1 MTREQKEF
9 LEELKFGLNY
19 SDKTIDSYSRD
30 IDKFYDY
37 LYREGL
43 IINQVDV
50 QIIRNYLNIELSDGI
65 SPRSISRH
73 LAALRHFFNY
83 LVEKQII
90 PQNPFIFVNSP
101 KKSRNLPDVLYL
113 EQVERLFE
121 LNSQRNDEL
130 MLRDQAILEVLY
142 GSGLRV
148 SELVNLKRQDINLI
162 NRTMMIFGKG
172 KKERIVPFSKSALE
186 YMKHYENELRPK
198 LIERNKIDFDVE
210 YFFLNDLGRKITTR
224 GIEFILNEI
233 ERKTGCYYSLH
244 PHTLRHTFATHLL
257 EGGAS
262 LRDIQELLGHES
274 LNATQIYT
282 HITLENMQNQ
292 FRNFHPRGKKK

>member
-19 SDKTIDSYSRD
+19 SDKTIDAYSRD

-37 LYREGL
+37 LYQEGL
-43 IINQVDV
+43 TINQVDV
-50 QIIRNYLNIELSDGI
+50 QIIRNYLGVELDEGI

-73 LAALRHFFNY
+73 LAALRHFFNF

-90 PQNPFIFVNSP
+90 PQNPFIFINSP

-113 EQVERLFE
+113 EQVEKLFE
-121 LNSQRNDEL
+121 LNSLRTDEL

-148 SELVNLKRQDINLI
+148 SELVNLKKQDINFRS
-162 NRTMMIFGKG
+162 RTMMIFGKG
-172 KKERIVPFSKSALE
+172 KKERIVPLSKSALE
-186 YMKHYENELRPK
+186 FMTRYENELRPK
-198 LIERNKIDFDVE
+198 LLEKNQIDFDVD
-210 YFFLNDLGRKITTR
+210 YFFLNDFGKKLTTR
-224 GIEFILNEI
+224 GVEFILGEI
-233 ERKTGCYYSLH
+233 EKKTGCYYSLH

-282 HITLENMQNQ
+282 HITLENMQTQ
-292 FRNFHPRGKKK
+292 FNNFHPRGKKK